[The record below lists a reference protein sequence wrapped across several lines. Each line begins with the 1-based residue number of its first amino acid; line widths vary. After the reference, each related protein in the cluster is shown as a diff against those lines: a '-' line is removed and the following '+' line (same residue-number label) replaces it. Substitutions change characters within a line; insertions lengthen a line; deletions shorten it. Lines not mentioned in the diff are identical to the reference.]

1 MICNSGGAIGAD
13 TVFENECLKNNI
25 QVIAWSFQGHD
36 TKSRN
41 VQILTKEQLDEGFE
55 HIKIANKSLKRNVFN
70 LKPYIR
76 NLLSRNWYQVVNS
89 DNIYAISQL
98 DNKFKTVSGGTAW
111 AVQCGI
117 DNQKVVYV
125 FDSNYH
131 SWFLYNYDKEIFEKY
146 DDIPVL
152 SEKFAGIGSRQID
165 EESIMAIKK
174 IINKYGI

>member
-13 TVFENECLKNNI
+13 SVFENECLENNI
-25 QVIAWSFQGHD
+25 KVIAWSFKGHNI
-36 TKSRN
+36 KSKN

-55 HIKIANKSLKRNVFN
+55 HIKIANKSLKRNIYN
-70 LKPYIR
+70 LNYYIK

-89 DNIYAISQL
+89 DNIYAIAHL
-98 DNKFKTVSGGTAW
+98 DKNFKIASGGTGW

-131 SWFLYNYDKEIFEKY
+131 SWFLYNYDKNIFEKY
-146 DDIPVL
+146 NNTPVL
-152 SEKFAGIGSRQID
+152 SEKFAGIGSREID
-165 EESIMAIKK
+165 EESILEIKK
-174 IINKYGI
+174 LIRIK